1 MSMNTHAQIT
11 CPITGYS
18 YLLPSPIPLDLI
30 SPHPITTLSL
40 KELVKSIELESWTQS
55 TSVAKQ
61 LLFYSLL
68 SKNRLIQLPKLP
80 NKLNI
85 EDRLVEELVFQVKSL
100 TVWVAAQKDI
110 SYLPSL
116 ALSTNGDNLKDFL
129 QLLESEKRRIIL
141 QGLELKQ
148 LLAEKATAKQLDE
161 EAELLVFTS
170 RRLLAKYE
178 SKLTNEVN
186 TLPQAIAHH
195 LLVASGAPKVVYKYW
210 FGILTKSP
218 STLVKWNEYNRN
230 DCDELL
236 EWFEQWDN
244 INPLKIVAINH
255 LRVKLAAT
263 PAPLTLDDLNIL
275 VMIDPIAEQS
285 NETGETKDL
294 ATKAAELLAR
304 LKAKKVEA

>member
-1 MSMNTHAQIT
+1 MSMNTHAQVT

-18 YLLPSPIPLDLI
+18 YLLPSPITLQL
-30 SPHPITTLSL
+30 SQPHPITTLSL
-40 KELVKSIELESWTQS
+40 KELVKSIELESWTQYS
-55 TSVAKQ
+55 SVEKE

-68 SKNRLIQLPKLP
+68 SKNKLIQFPKQP
-80 NKLNI
+80 TQLNI
-85 EDRLVEELVFQVKSL
+85 SGQLIEAVVFQVKSL
-100 TVWVAAQKDI
+100 TVWVEAQKDV
-110 SYLPSL
+110 SYLPTL
-116 ALSTNGDNLKDFL
+116 ALSPTGDNLKEFL

-141 QGLELKQ
+141 KGLELKQ

-161 EAELLVFTS
+161 DAEQLIFSS

-178 SKLTNEVN
+178 NKLTKEVN
-186 TLPQAIAHH
+186 SLPQAVAHH
-195 LLVASGAPKVVYKYW
+195 LLIASGAPKVVYKYW
-210 FGILTKSP
+210 FAILTKSP
-218 STLVKWNEYNRN
+218 ATLVKWNEYNRN

-244 INPLKIVAINH
+244 VNPLKIVAIKH

-285 NETGETKDL
+285 NEAGETKDL

-304 LKAKKVEA
+304 LKSKKVEV